1 MKTELIHIR
10 LEPELKMHLQTLAD
24 KEHRKL
30 GDFIRYELIK
40 ATKFEN
46 KKKK

>member
-10 LEPELKMHLQTLAD
+10 LEPELKKHLQILAD

-30 GDFIRYELIK
+30 GDYIRVELIK
-40 ATKFEN
+40 ATKYEN
-46 KKKK
+46 KKRK

>member
-10 LEPELKMHLQTLAD
+10 LEPELKAHLQKLAD

-30 GDFIRYELIK
+30 GDYIRYQLIT
-40 ATKFEN
+40 ATKYTA
-46 KKKK
+46 KKK